1 MNNPNEPQCV
11 TDYYEKKWK
20 ETEMKSYER
29 NEKEENQMG
38 QKSAGRFS
46 EGKTRYDLVAP
57 WAMEQIAK
65 VYTYGTI
72 KYDDDNW
79 WKGLSWKKNAIACI
93 FRHVWAWIRGEVNDP
108 ESGLHHLAHASWN
121 CMTLMEYEKN
131 KIGVDDRIPYGLDL
145 MDNEEKWQRINRWV
159 ELAHEDRLDDY
170 NGLNVELR
178 EHNPEQGN
186 KLINKKRINRCKQGK
201 LLKLRRKII

>member
-1 MNNPNEPQCV
+1 MN
-11 TDYYEKKWK
+11 TF
-20 ETEMKSYER
+20 ER
-29 NEKEENQMG
+29 NEDQESQMG

-46 EGKTRYDLVAP
+46 EGKIRYDLVAP

-79 WKGLSWKKNAIACI
+79 WKGLSWKKNALGCI

-108 ESGLHHLAHASWN
+108 ESGLHHLAHAAWN
-121 CMTLMEYEKN
+121 CMTLMEYERN

-145 MDNEEKWQRINRWV
+145 MDNEERWQRINRWV

-170 NGLNVELR
+170 NGLDVELR

-186 KLINKKRINRCKQGK
+186 KLINKKRINKWKQGK
-201 LLKLRRKII
+201 LLKSRRKII